1 MQYNE
6 TEDDLPLHPRGNRDE
21 GHVREIEDHSPDREV
36 TLNTGV
42 VLGIFFALA
51 LLCAVFFGFGYSIG
65 HKSAPQAMA
74 AAPEPDVTTTTV
86 DPGTSTISK
95 PSATVPKPVP
105 GYVPSTNAKAAATTP
120 KPSATAV
127 SVEPATAG
135 GVTSTK
141 PATVPHPVAEAH
153 AAKVATPVP
162 TPATA
167 PVSAPA
173 TTGTIYVQVAA
184 VSHQEDADVLTNA
197 LRRRGYAVHPRSD
210 AGDQLIHVQVGPF
223 STRKEADAMRQ
234 RLAGDGYNGF
244 IK

>member
-6 TEDDLPLHPRGNRDE
+6 TEDDLPLHPRGARDE
-21 GHVREIEDHSPDREV
+21 AYVREIEDTHGPEREV

-65 HKSAPQAMA
+65 HKSAPQVA
-74 AAPEPDVTTTTV
+74 AAPEPEVTTAV
-86 DPGTSTISK
+86 DPGTSTDAK
-95 PSATVPKPVP
+95 PSPVTPQPVP
-105 GYVPSTNAKAAATTP
+105 GYVPTANAKPAASTA
-120 KPSATAV
+120 KPSAAAV
-127 SVEPATAG
+127 VIETRPASDEAPI
-135 GVTSTK
+135 K
-141 PATVPHPVAEAH
+141 APVPAH
-153 AAKVATPVP
+153 AAAETHPEK
-162 TPATA
+162 PAAPAQAPSAA
-167 PVSAPA
+167 PVSA
-173 TTGTIYVQVAA
+173 GTIYLQGAA
-184 VSHQEDADVLTNA
+184 VSHQEDAEVLTNA
-197 LRRRGYAVHPRSD
+197 LRRKGYAVHPRSD